1 MKYFKSDTIIEIF
14 NIGDAIAGLDG
25 SMGNLGHSSKVM
37 IKVIRFYHTS
47 LKKVELQIVINNI
60 LRVPE
65 VKAKVIGYCLQPSE
79 GFLSKVN
86 DIKYHSHLPHC
97 L

>member
-1 MKYFKSDTIIEIF
+1 M
-14 NIGDAIAGLDG
+14 GL
-25 SMGNLGHSSKVM
+25 GNLGHSSKVM

-86 DIKYHSHLPHC
+86 DILSKVNDIKYHSHLPHC